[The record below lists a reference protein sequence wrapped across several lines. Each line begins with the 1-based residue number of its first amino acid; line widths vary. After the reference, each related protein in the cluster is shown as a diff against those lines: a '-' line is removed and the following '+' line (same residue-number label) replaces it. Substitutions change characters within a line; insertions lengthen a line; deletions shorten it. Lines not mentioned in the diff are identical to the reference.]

1 MKELAPLVIM
11 TDTNKKHAGGS
22 GLTQGCHQP
31 GEDAN
36 NESISTSGSPSNA
49 KNQRRTYDASRGA
62 EPALGVSSTDG
73 LRPPVN
79 PQRGPSALS
88 ETERKKISRKRM
100 KERRI
105 KQLIP
110 LEALFESENKFSIYF
125 IMKFPR
131 LEIDTDL
138 NVIATDNEIKKILG
152 PAFLKRSQNL
162 GEIHYLSL

>member
-1 MKELAPLVIM
+1 MKTTEAYPPLGPRLM
-11 TDTNKKHAGGS
+11 
-22 GLTQGCHQP
+22 
-31 GEDAN
+31 
-36 NESISTSGSPSNA
+36 
-49 KNQRRTYDASRGA
+49 RRTRKG
-62 EPALGVSSTDG
+62 PMTRLGVSSTDG
-73 LRPPVN
+73 FQPLVN

-88 ETERKKISRKRM
+88 ETERKKISHERM

-110 LEALFESENKFSIYF
+110 LEALFETENKFLIYF